1 MTLRILAVVASL
13 VGSFALSPSANADG
27 DPASD
32 ILLFQQVSF
41 PFNAPSPAAR
51 RVLAGTVAEAKRAG
65 YPIRVA
71 IIQARPDLG
80 AVPQLFGKPQT
91 YARFLDTELQS
102 GYHGVLLVVM
112 AGGYGVAAGGRFVTT
127 HTDGTKQTTFRL
139 RPTGRLVRVLDH
151 VSPPRSG
158 SPNALAAAAT
168 SAVRA
173 LALAAGHSLPKVS
186 AKPPRTRDTA
196 SHGSDMTVVVV
207 LVVVAVSG
215 AALVAVGIR
224 GVLRTLDE

>member
-1 MTLRILAVVASL
+1 MRILAVAASL
-13 VGSFALSPSANADG
+13 VGSLAVSASANADG

-51 RVLAGTVAEAKRAG
+51 RVLAGTVAESTRAG

-71 IIQARPDLG
+71 IIQARADLG

-102 GYHGVLLVVM
+102 GYNGVLLVVM
-112 AGGYGVAAGGRFVTT
+112 ARGYGVAAGGRFVTT
-127 HTDGTKQTTFRL
+127 GTDGTKKTLFRL
-139 RPTGRLVRVLDH
+139 RPTGRLARVLDH
-151 VSPPRSG
+151 VAPPRSG

-173 LALAAGHSLPKVS
+173 LALAAGHPLAKVS
-186 AKPPRTRDTA
+186 AAPPGRRDTA
-196 SHGSDMTVVVV
+196 SHRSDRTVGVV
-207 LVVVAVSG
+207 LVVIAASG

-224 GVLRTLDE
+224 GVLRTHDE